1 MRIALVSM
9 GSPLKTDDDIANQVL
24 DKLKGRDGL
33 LKVRAEAV
41 PENFIKPIQEFKPEV
56 ITFLDAVDFRG
67 GVGEVRLFT
76 LRDMTDIMVS
86 TTHSLPI
93 GIMGQFFPGVRI
105 MVIGIQPKSIDYGT
119 ELSRELEFKMQD
131 ITREVEKLILRI

>member
-24 DKLKGRDGL
+24 DKLKGRDSL

-41 PENFIKPIQEFKPEV
+41 PENFIKPIKEFRPDV
-56 ITFLDAVDFRG
+56 IAFLDAVDFRG